1 MSELEQRLRE
11 DRATRNA
18 ARAVHDAN
26 LLQVKQ
32 DLAARGIGGRIAAKA
47 KNDAL
52 DLADEALA
60 VAKESKGIIAGAL
73 GALALWFL
81 RGHVAALAAR
91 LFKPAKVQESPD
103 NAPAAEPEEEHDG
116 E

>member
-1 MSELEQRLRE
+1 MSDLEQRLRE
-11 DRATRNA
+11 DRSTRNA

-47 KNDAL
+47 KSDAL

-60 VAKESKGIIAGAL
+60 VAKESKGIIAGTL

-81 RGHVAALAAR
+81 RGHVIALATR
-91 LFKPAKVQESPD
+91 LLKPAKVQESAD
-103 NAPAAEPEEEHDG
+103 NSASEDPSEEH
-116 E
+116 EA